1 MNGNLMKTAFKKTI
15 PVMAGYLFLGIAFG
29 ILMSN
34 SGYSVL
40 WSILMSVF
48 IYAGTAQF
56 LAVSLLT
63 AHAPFL
69 QVALLTFILNFR
81 HFFYG
86 ISMITKYRGKGK
98 LKAYLIFG
106 LTDETYAI
114 LSGEKLPKGLDE
126 KKYYLAVTLLDHSYW
141 VLGTII
147 GATAGALITID
158 LSGIDFA
165 MTALFAVIV
174 VENWK
179 NSKDHFPAVI
189 GFFVSLICLVIFGT
203 GNYLIPALLLITCI
217 LLVMKEIKSVKE
229 RAHE

>member
-1 MNGNLMKTAFKKTI
+1 
-15 PVMAGYLFLGIAFG
+15 MAGYLFLGIAFG

-40 WSILMSVF
+40 WSLLMSVF

-63 AHAPFL
+63 AHAPLL
-69 QVALLTFILNFR
+69 QVVLLTFILNFR

-86 ISMITKYRGKGK
+86 ISMIARYRGKGK

-114 LSGEKLPKGLDE
+114 LSGEQLPEGVDE
-126 KKYYLAVTLLDHSYW
+126 KNYYLAVTLLDHIYW

-147 GATAGALITID
+147 GATVGALITVD

-179 NSKDHFPAVI
+179 NSKEHSPAII
-189 GFFVSLICLVIFGT
+189 GFFVSLICLIVFGT
-203 GNYLIPALLLITCI
+203 GNYLIPALLLITFL
-217 LLVMKEIKSVKE
+217 LLVTKEIKKAKE